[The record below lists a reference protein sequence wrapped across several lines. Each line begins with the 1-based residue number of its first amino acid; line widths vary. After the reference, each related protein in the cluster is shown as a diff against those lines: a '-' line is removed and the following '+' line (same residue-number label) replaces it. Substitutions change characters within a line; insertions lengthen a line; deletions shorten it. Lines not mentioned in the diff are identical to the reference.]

1 MLLAIDED
9 RSLLR
14 PLAFNSIPIDHFQS
28 RQSIIPLA
36 ITGSCRIHR
45 PVHVC
50 PAAHNSV
57 HSKLI
62 VTLCHK
68 KLNTVSIRQEE
79 RFRWSRS
86 SVLAF
91 STLVRG
97 FKPGRNRRIFKG
109 GKKSSARLPSEGK

>member
-1 MLLAIDED
+1 MLLALDED
-9 RSLLR
+9 RTLRR

-50 PAAHNSV
+50 PSAGTLV

-62 VTLCHK
+62 VTLCHMTLEYRTYK
-68 KLNTVSIRQEE
+68 VG
-79 RFRWSRS
+79 RS
-86 SVLAF
+86 YM
-91 STLVRG
+91 G
-97 FKPGRNRRIFKG
+97 P
-109 GKKSSARLPSEGK
+109 RL